1 MKTLGR
7 IIIILAAFAL
17 VMGITY
23 GMVNAVSSSTVAR
36 SFERGDEGS
45 PRPQGVQPQNPNG
58 QRPEGPGDEGR
69 EGRSGGNIVRLILG
83 TLKNIGLVALVVI
96 LVVWLKNY
104 MEKRKRDSGRVTN
117 E

>member
-7 IIIILAAFAL
+7 ILIILAAFAL

-23 GMVNAVSSSTVAR
+23 GIVNTVSSSTTIRA
-36 SFERGDEGS
+36 FERGGEGF
-45 PRPQGVQPQNPNG
+45 PRSEGVQPQIPNG
-58 QRPEGPGDEGR
+58 QRLEVPGGEGR
-69 EGRSGGNIVRLILG
+69 EGRGGGSIIRLILG
-83 TLKNIGLVALVVI
+83 TVRNIGLVTLVVA

-104 MEKRKRDSGRVTN
+104 LEKRKRDVQRLS

>member
-23 GMVNAVSSSTVAR
+23 GIVNAVSSSTVVR
-36 SFERGDEGS
+36 SFERGGEGS
-45 PRPQGVQPQNPNG
+45 HHTEGVQPQLPNG
-58 QRPEGPGDEGR
+58 QRPEFPGGESHEGR
-69 EGRSGGNIVRLILG
+69 GGGSIVRLLLG
-83 TLKNIGLVALVVI
+83 TLKNIGLVALVVV
-96 LVVWLKNY
+96 LVVWLKDHI
-104 MEKRKRDSGRVTN
+104 EKRKREAQKVT

>member
-7 IIIILAAFAL
+7 ILIILAAFAL

-23 GMVNAVSSSTVAR
+23 GIVNSVSSSTTVR
-36 SFERGDEGS
+36 GVERGGENT
-45 PRPQGVQPQNPNG
+45 PRPEEGVQPPFPAG
-58 QRPEGPGDEGR
+58 QRPRFPGGEGR
-69 EGRSGGNIVRLILG
+69 AGGSVIRLILG
-83 TLKNIGLVALVVI
+83 TVKNIGLVALVVV

-104 MEKRKRDSGRVTN
+104 MEKRKRDTQRLT

>member
-7 IIIILAAFAL
+7 ILIILAAFAL

-23 GMVNAVSSSTVAR
+23 GMVNAVSSSTLVR
-36 SFERGDEGS
+36 SFERGGEGS
-45 PRPQGVQPQNPNG
+45 PRPEGVQPQFPNG
-58 QRPEGPGDEGR
+58 QRPEVAGGEGR
-69 EGRSGGNIVRLILG
+69 EGRGGVSIIRLILG
-83 TLKNIGLVALVVI
+83 TVRNIGLVALVVV

-104 MEKRKRDSGRVTN
+104 MEKRKREAQRLT